1 MSNDKPKSTF
11 HSIALAGIDDER
23 GGRYAAEGSKRT
35 VIGSSP
41 VAYPAQPATSPWHH
55 DPCSPEPPL
64 GYSVEAQE
72 PVDEMFERA
81 DAASTTVVG
90 EPPPPPEQESR
101 RHAPV
106 DLAAGGGGRRRFAR
120 RA

>member
-64 GYSVEAQE
+64 GYSVDEQD
-72 PVDEMFERA
+72 PVGEKFEQ
-81 DAASTTVVG
+81 AASSAQGADT
-90 EPPPPPEQESR
+90 PPSTEIT
-101 RHAPV
+101 
-106 DLAAGGGGRRRFAR
+106 GGGVGRAKFKRRF
-120 RA
+120 